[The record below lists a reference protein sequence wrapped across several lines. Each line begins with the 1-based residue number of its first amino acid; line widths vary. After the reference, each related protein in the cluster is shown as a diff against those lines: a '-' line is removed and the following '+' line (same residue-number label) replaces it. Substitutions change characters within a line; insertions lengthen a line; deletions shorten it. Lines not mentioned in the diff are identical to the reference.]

1 MLAHVRTCLTHAY
14 LLVYRRTA
22 LQPYHGSDTDS
33 TPEHR
38 AVGGLGKYSHGV
50 FNLVH
55 QHWAQQLE
63 MAGGF
68 NVHNT
73 EASEG
78 YHKECMVLPCLR
90 VRHYSTRN
98 RTYDAMQKYLQRN
111 LLFKHL
117 TCDMGGE
124 QPPEGDESTCN
135 AMDAYL
141 RRNELF
147 NHLTRDMGLNEGHF
161 YAARVCRTTKPLLL
175 SGYSADDIAVTM
187 GPNPERAENQ
197 RSILHPNVRIGRVEL
212 LNLMCTAFGIPHTRR
227 SYALLGKL
235 LWAFDQRLKMTDGTI
250 YWATDDEYSP
260 AANRRRRDIFLMK
273 KSESVKVRLPCGQVV
288 ERDTAMCCQAMV
300 FVTVS
305 NITEIF
311 GHPGPTGFKGDSCTF
326 VLVRWLQA
334 HPDATERNTRD
345 LPLCPAP
352 FNINHALWQY
362 AATDRVRSLI
372 YDSNHD
378 RPTKHFEV
386 YAPMFGKTRE
396 VQMQRLQAEKRA
408 YFGLVYPHEIESIAH
423 MCKEFQHNTTL
434 ESSTWLH
441 TINM

>member
-1 MLAHVRTCLTHAY
+1 
-14 LLVYRRTA
+14 
-22 LQPYHGSDTDS
+22 
-33 TPEHR
+33 
-38 AVGGLGKYSHGV
+38 
-50 FNLVH
+50 
-55 QHWAQQLE
+55 

-98 RTYDAMQKYLQRN
+98 RTYDAMQNYLQRN

-117 TCDMGGE
+117 AYDMGGE
-124 QPPEGDESTCN
+124 LPPEGEEATHQARNS
-135 AMDAYL
+135 YL
-141 RRNELF
+141 KRNELF
-147 NHLTRDMGLNEGHF
+147 QNVRRDMGFDEQTF
-161 YAARVCRTTKPLLL
+161 YAARVARTSKPLLL
-175 SGYSADDIAVTM
+175 PGYTKDIIPVTM
-187 GPNPERAENQ
+187 GPNPARPENQ

-212 LNLMCTAFGIPHTRR
+212 LDLMCTAFNISQTRR
-227 SYALLGKL
+227 SYARLGNL

-260 AANRRRRDIFLMK
+260 SANRRRRDIFLMK
-273 KSESVKVRLPCGQVV
+273 NSESVKVRLPCGQVV

-305 NITEIF
+305 NITDEF
-311 GHPGPTGFKGDSCTF
+311 GRSTPFKGDSCTF

-334 HPDATERNTRD
+334 HPDATERTTRN

-352 FNINHALWQY
+352 LNINHALWQY
-362 AATDRVRSLI
+362 AETDRVRSLI

-378 RPTKHFEV
+378 RPTEHFQV
-386 YAPMFGKTRE
+386 YATMFGKTRD

-408 YFGLVYPHEIESIAH
+408 YFGLVHPHEIESLAH
-423 MCKEFQHNTTL
+423 MCKEFQHNTTR